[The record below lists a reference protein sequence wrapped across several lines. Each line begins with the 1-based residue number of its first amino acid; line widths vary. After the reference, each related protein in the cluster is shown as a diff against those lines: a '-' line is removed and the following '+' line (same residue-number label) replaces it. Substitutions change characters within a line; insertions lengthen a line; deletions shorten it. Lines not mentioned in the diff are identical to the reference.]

1 MPISNIYL
9 AIKRFLVKIKLFFLF
24 WKNSFWKNLINK
36 ILFSLALFL
45 NLIIWI
51 LPLFF
56 WKTERYQIILHYN
69 AYFGVDLF
77 GDWKQTFL
85 IAIISFIFIVINTY
99 LSNYLYQKEEYLG
112 SNILLLISIF
122 IQLISLLSLA
132 SLLVV
137 NY

>member
-36 ILFSLALFL
+36 ILFSSALFL